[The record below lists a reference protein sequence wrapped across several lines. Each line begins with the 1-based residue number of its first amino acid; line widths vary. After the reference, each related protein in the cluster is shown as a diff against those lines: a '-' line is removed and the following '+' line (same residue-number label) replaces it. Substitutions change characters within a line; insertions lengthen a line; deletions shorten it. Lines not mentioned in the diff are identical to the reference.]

1 MAIETITYSD
11 NADGWTSFWDY
22 YPDWMIG
29 LSNVFYSWKDGDL
42 WKQNCKF
49 TIADPLVPVNRNYFY
64 GTPFAAKIKTIFNE
78 DSGSVKMFK
87 TLSLD
92 STSAWTA
99 TISTDLDL
107 GSINGYTE
115 YVEKEAGWFGFI
127 RANSPTSN
135 SNSLLSTQGVGYT
148 SPTSLAGG
156 TATFTFDITTRFGS
170 NDRVYFNN
178 VFVGLLQTST
188 ANTISISGGTG
199 FPAGA
204 GYVYIVKNSIAESF
218 GLRGYYMQVELQLF
232 SPYEE
237 ELYSMSTS
245 LFKSYF

>member
-1 MAIETITYSD
+1 MALETITYSD

-29 LSNVFYSWKDGDL
+29 LSNVFYSWKDGSL
-42 WKQNCKF
+42 WKQNSNQ
-49 TIADPLVPVNRNYFY
+49 VSRGNFY
-64 GTPFAAKIKTIFNE
+64 GVDFPSKVKTIFNE
-78 DSGSVKMFK
+78 DSASTKMFK

-92 STSAWTA
+92 STSPWTA
-99 TISTDLDL
+99 TMLTDLDS

-115 YVEKEAGWFGFI
+115 YVEKEGGWYAYI
-127 RANSPTSN
+127 RASNATSN
-135 SNSLLSTQGVGYT
+135 SNNLLSTQGVGYT
-148 SPTSLAGG
+148 TPTSLAGG

-188 ANTISISGGTG
+188 ANTISISGGIG
-199 FPAGA
+199 FPAGV

-218 GLRGYYMQVELQLF
+218 GLRGYYMEVELSVQLAGEVELF
-232 SPYEE
+232 SI
-237 ELYSMSTS
+237 SSS